1 MSRVVKKPSFCGMPT
16 YKPSDYELLR
26 RRCAQLKE
34 QGWQQTKIAQALG
47 LTEGWVSRTL
57 KKYREQGQDGLAWR
71 KPDGPTSRL
80 TSEQLAQLLVELA
93 KGAPAHGFAGAVWT
107 RPRVNE
113 VIKKLFGVSYDL
125 S

>member
-1 MSRVVKKPSFCGMPT
+1 MPT

-26 RRCAQLKE
+26 RRCAELKV

-57 KKYREQGQDGLAWR
+57 KKYREQGQDGLVWR
-71 KPDGPTSRL
+71 KPHGPACRL
-80 TSEQLAQLLVELA
+80 TDEQLTQLMGELD
-93 KGAPAHGFAGAVWT
+93 KGAVAHGFIGAIWT

-113 VIKKLFGVSYDL
+113 PGCRSSD
-125 S
+125 